1 MLSNK
6 YIPINKIIIAEG
18 TIFDFNLFLSTDSK
32 NQIELF
38 KNKNLVISTQDT
50 ISLDGKKTLYIDE
63 AEHEKYKKY
72 LQSIMHI
79 VESDEKNNLEKLQN
93 IELIKETLDEA
104 VTKDID
110 FEEKSEVLY
119 EGASEILDEL
129 FKNPETLGGYEKSK
143 DVVNE
148 LVQCILD
155 DNFTLKSLL
164 SIAAH
169 DYYTH
174 THSINVAIYS
184 LSLGSYLKLDK
195 ISLAELG
202 ESALLHDLGKS
213 KIDIKIIN
221 KNGKLTDEEFKKI
234 QSHSAL
240 GYSIGVKMGIK
251 NQKVLNGIRH
261 HHEKMDGSG
270 YPYGYS
276 EFEIPLYARI
286 VGICDIFDALTSRR
300 SYKEPMSTYDA
311 MKLMRSQMKN
321 HIDLNLLNNMVSMFK
336 A

>member
-6 YIPINKIIIAEG
+6 YLPIDKIIVAEG
-18 TIFDFNLFLSTDSK
+18 AIFDFNLFLPTSSK

-38 KNKNLVISTQDT
+38 KDKNLAISTQD
-50 ISLDGKKTLYIDE
+50 IIYLEGKKTLYVNE
-63 AEHEKYKKY
+63 AEHEKYKIY
-72 LQSIMHI
+72 LQSIT
-79 VESDEKNNLEKLQN
+79 ESNEKNNLN
-93 IELIKETLDEA
+93 VDMN
-104 VTKDID
+104 
-110 FEEKSEVLY
+110 FEETSEVMY
-119 EGASEILDEL
+119 EGAAKILDEL

-143 DVVNE
+143 DVVNG
-148 LVQCILD
+148 LVQSVLD
-155 DNFTLKSLL
+155 DNFTLKSLM

-213 KIDIKIIN
+213 KIDTGIIN
-221 KNGKLTDEEFKKI
+221 KNGKLTEEEFKKM
-234 QSHSAL
+234 QSHPAL
-240 GYSIGVKMGIK
+240 GYSIGLKMGIK

-286 VGICDIFDALTSRR
+286 VGLCDIFDALTSRR
-300 SYKEPMSTYDA
+300 SYKEPMSTFDA
-311 MKLMRSQMKN
+311 MKLMRNQMKN

>member
-6 YIPINKIIIAEG
+6 YLPIDKIIVAEG
-18 TIFDFNLFLSTDSK
+18 VIFDFNLFLPASSK

-38 KNKNLVISTQDT
+38 KDKNLAISTQD
-50 ISLDGKKTLYIDE
+50 IIYLDGKKTLYVNE
-63 AEHEKYKKY
+63 AEHEKYKIY
-72 LQSIMHI
+72 LQSITQ
-79 VESDEKNNLEKLQN
+79 SDDKDELEKLQN
-93 IELIKETLDEA
+93 IELIEDTPYEA
-104 VTKDID
+104 VTVDMN
-110 FEEKSEVLY
+110 FEEKVEVMY
-119 EGASEILDEL
+119 EGAAKILDEL

-143 DVVNE
+143 DVVNGI
-148 LVQCILD
+148 VQSVLD
-155 DNFTLKSLL
+155 DNFTLKSLM

-213 KIDIKIIN
+213 KIDTSIIN
-221 KNGKLTDEEFKKI
+221 KNGKLTEEEFKKI
-234 QSHSAL
+234 QSHPAL
-240 GYSIGVKMGIK
+240 GYSIGVKIGIK

-286 VGICDIFDALTSRR
+286 VGLCDIFDALTSRR
-300 SYKEPMSTYDA
+300 SYKEPMSTFDA
-311 MKLMRSQMKN
+311 MKLMRNQMKN

>member
-6 YIPINKIIIAEG
+6 YLPIHKIIVAEG
-18 TIFDFNLFLSTDSK
+18 VVFDFNLFLPTSSK

-38 KNKNLVISTQDT
+38 KDKNLAISSQD
-50 ISLDGKKTLYIDE
+50 IIYLDGKKTLYINE
-63 AEHEKYKKY
+63 AEHEKYKIY
-72 LQSIMHI
+72 LHSIT
-79 VESDEKNNLEKLQN
+79 ESDDKDELEKLQN
-93 IELIKETLDEA
+93 IELIEETPGEA
-104 VTKDID
+104 VTEDIS
-110 FEEKSEVLY
+110 FEEKVEVIY
-119 EGASEILDEL
+119 GGAAKILDEL

-143 DVVNE
+143 DVVNG
-148 LVQCILD
+148 LVQSVLD
-155 DNFTLKSLL
+155 DNFTLKSLM

-195 ISLAELG
+195 NSLAELG

-213 KIDIKIIN
+213 KIDTSIIN
-221 KNGKLTDEEFKKI
+221 KNGKLTEEEFKKI
-234 QSHSAL
+234 QSHPAL
-240 GYSIGVKMGIK
+240 GYSIGLKIGIK

-286 VGICDIFDALTSRR
+286 VGLCDIFDALTSRR
-300 SYKEPMSTYDA
+300 SYKEPMSTFDA
-311 MKLMRSQMKN
+311 MKLMRNQMKN

>member
-6 YIPINKIIIAEG
+6 YLPIDKIIVAEG
-18 TIFDFNLFLSTDSK
+18 VIFDFNLFLPASSK

-38 KNKNLVISTQDT
+38 KDKNLAISTQD
-50 ISLDGKKTLYIDE
+50 IIYLDGKKTLYVNE
-63 AEHEKYKKY
+63 AEHEKYKIY
-72 LQSIMHI
+72 LQSITQ
-79 VESDEKNNLEKLQN
+79 SDDKDELEKLQN
-93 IELIKETLDEA
+93 IELIEDTPYEA
-104 VTKDID
+104 VTVDMN
-110 FEEKSEVLY
+110 FEEKVEVMY
-119 EGASEILDEL
+119 EGAAKILDEL

-143 DVVNE
+143 DVVNGI
-148 LVQCILD
+148 VQSVLD
-155 DNFTLKSLL
+155 DNFTLKSLM

-213 KIDIKIIN
+213 KIDTSIIN
-221 KNGKLTDEEFKKI
+221 KNGKLTEEEFKKI
-234 QSHSAL
+234 QSHPAL
-240 GYSIGVKMGIK
+240 GYSIGVKIGIK

-286 VGICDIFDALTSRR
+286 VGLCDIFDALTSRR
-300 SYKEPMSTYDA
+300 SYKEPMSTFDA

>member
-6 YIPINKIIIAEG
+6 YLPIDKIIVAEG
-18 TIFDFNLFLSTDSK
+18 VIFDFNLFLPTSSK

-38 KNKNLVISTQDT
+38 KDKNLAISTQD
-50 ISLDGKKTLYIDE
+50 IIYLDGKKTLYVNE
-63 AEHEKYKKY
+63 AEHERYKIY
-72 LQSIMHI
+72 LQSITQ
-79 VESDEKNNLEKLQN
+79 SDDKDELEKLQN
-93 IELIKETLDEA
+93 IELIEDTPYEA
-104 VTKDID
+104 VTVDIN
-110 FEEKSEVLY
+110 FEEKSEVMY
-119 EGASEILDEL
+119 EGASKILDEL

-143 DVVNE
+143 DVVNG
-148 LVQCILD
+148 LVQSVLD
-155 DNFTLKSLL
+155 DNFTLKSLM

-195 ISLAELG
+195 TSLAELG

-213 KIDIKIIN
+213 KIDTSIIN
-221 KNGKLTDEEFKKI
+221 KNGKLTEEEFKKI
-234 QSHSAL
+234 QSHPAL
-240 GYSIGVKMGIK
+240 GYSIGVKIGIK

-286 VGICDIFDALTSRR
+286 VGLCDIFDALTSRR
-300 SYKEPMSTYDA
+300 SYKEPMSTFDA

>member
-6 YIPINKIIIAEG
+6 YLPIDKMIVAEG
-18 TIFDFNLFLSTDSK
+18 AIFDFNLFLPTNSK

-38 KNKNLVISTQDT
+38 KDKNLPISTQD
-50 ISLDGKKTLYIDE
+50 IIYVEGKKTLYVNE

-72 LQSIMHI
+72 LQNIMD
-79 VESDEKNNLEKLQN
+79 VANSAEKNNLAKLHN

-104 VTKDID
+104 VAEDMN
-110 FEEKSEVLY
+110 FEEKSELVY

-155 DNFTLKSLL
+155 DNFTLKSLM

-195 ISLAELG
+195 NSLAELG

-213 KIDIKIIN
+213 KIDTNIIN
-221 KNGKLTDEEFKKI
+221 KNGKLTEEEFKKM
-234 QSHSAL
+234 QSHPAL

-286 VGICDIFDALTSRR
+286 VGLCDIFDALTSRR
-300 SYKEPMSTYDA
+300 SYKEPMSTFDA
-311 MKLMRSQMKN
+311 MKLMRIQMKN

>member
-6 YIPINKIIIAEG
+6 YLPIDKIIVAEG
-18 TIFDFNLFLSTDSK
+18 VIFDFNLFLPASSK

-38 KNKNLVISTQDT
+38 KDKNLAISTQD
-50 ISLDGKKTLYIDE
+50 IIYLDGKKTLYVNE
-63 AEHEKYKKY
+63 AEHEKYKIY
-72 LQSIMHI
+72 LQSIT
-79 VESDEKNNLEKLQN
+79 ESDDKDELEKLQN
-93 IELIKETLDEA
+93 IELIEDTPYEA
-104 VTKDID
+104 VTVDMN
-110 FEEKSEVLY
+110 FEEKVEVMY
-119 EGASEILDEL
+119 EGAAKILDEL

-143 DVVNE
+143 DVVNGI
-148 LVQCILD
+148 VQSVLD
-155 DNFTLKSLL
+155 DNFTLKSLM

-213 KIDIKIIN
+213 KIDTSIIN
-221 KNGKLTDEEFKKI
+221 KNGKLTEEEFKKI
-234 QSHSAL
+234 QSHPAL
-240 GYSIGVKMGIK
+240 GYSIGVKIGIK

-286 VGICDIFDALTSRR
+286 VGLCDIFDALTSRR
-300 SYKEPMSTYDA
+300 SYKEPMSTFDA
-311 MKLMRSQMKN
+311 MKLMRNQMKN